1 MFCYFCFFFKMM
13 CFSLFKFVS
22 FFGGGGV
29 IHVFKKKNFMVFEI
43 VGHSFTLLGNKA
55 YLFGGLA
62 NDSEDP
68 KNNIPRYKTAF

>member
-1 MFCYFCFFFKMM
+1 MFEFFESLNLLLFFF
-13 CFSLFKFVS
+13 FQN
-22 FFGGGGV
+22 
-29 IHVFKKKNFMVFEI
+29 HVFGYMHLILFAMVS

-68 KNNIPRYKTAF
+68 KNNIPR

>member
-1 MFCYFCFFFKMM
+1 MCCYF
-13 CFSLFKFVS
+13 FSS
-22 FFGGGGV
+22 QN
-29 IHVFKKKNFMVFEI
+29 HVFGYMYLILFVMVS

-68 KNNIPRYKTAF
+68 KNNIPRYKTEMVNFS

>member
-1 MFCYFCFFFKMM
+1 MCYF
-13 CFSLFKFVS
+13 FSSQNQVFGYMHLILFVMVS
-22 FFGGGGV
+22 
-29 IHVFKKKNFMVFEI
+29 

-68 KNNIPRYKTAF
+68 KNNIPR

>member
-1 MFCYFCFFFKMM
+1 MY
-13 CFSLFKFVS
+13 
-22 FFGGGGV
+22 
-29 IHVFKKKNFMVFEI
+29 FKKIFMVSEI